1 MAVWQLE
8 YVDTHGIDE
17 LEKCIWTWI
26 ETDLDEYD
34 IILWIEAAASN
45 KQKRTMDGSSLAA
58 DR

>member
-1 MAVWQLE
+1 
-8 YVDTHGIDE
+8 VDTHSFDE